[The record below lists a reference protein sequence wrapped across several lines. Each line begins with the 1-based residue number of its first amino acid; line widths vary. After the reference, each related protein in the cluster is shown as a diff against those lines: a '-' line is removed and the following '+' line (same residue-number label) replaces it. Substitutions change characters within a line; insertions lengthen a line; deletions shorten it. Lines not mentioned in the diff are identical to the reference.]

1 MVDQC
6 PLCERRK
13 AESSDLCEFHSEALA
28 NLEGAFASWRN
39 AYGGDYS
46 KELYF
51 NELETLVET
60 GQAVKEVINHLR
72 KREVH
77 R

>member
-1 MVDQC
+1 MDDQC

-13 AESSDLCEFHSEALA
+13 AESSDLCELHGRALA
-28 NLEGAFASWRN
+28 NLEDAFASWRN
-39 AYGGDYS
+39 AYGEDYS

-51 NELETLVET
+51 KELETLAET

-72 KREVH
+72 KKEVQ